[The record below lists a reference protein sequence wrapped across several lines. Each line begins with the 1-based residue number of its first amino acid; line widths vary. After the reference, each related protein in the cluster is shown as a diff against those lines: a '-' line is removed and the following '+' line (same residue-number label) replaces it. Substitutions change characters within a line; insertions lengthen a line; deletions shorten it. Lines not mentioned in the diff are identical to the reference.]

1 MRKLPRVS
9 LTCQHCNILF
19 EVIETRANKAKYCSH
34 KCYEL
39 GSIGR
44 KAWNEGIN
52 IHSEEEKEKRSERM
66 LGDKNPMYGKNH
78 TKEAKDKMKGE
89 RLSFIP
95 WNKGKKF
102 PGFYANINRV
112 GENNAY
118 VKHVLK
124 EEGIS
129 YSEYLNSI
137 EEKDLYYRRVYSITK
152 LQPIHLLDNYKERGR
167 ASYHLDHIYPISKGF
182 KNKIAPEIIG
192 DISNLRFIPWL
203 QNLQKANKL
212 L

>member
-102 PGFYANINRV
+102 PGFHANSNRV

-129 YSEYLNSI
+129 YSGYLNSI

-152 LQPIHLLDNYKERGR
+152 LQPIHLLENYEERGR
-167 ASYHLDHIYPISKGF
+167 ASYHLDHTYPISKGF

-203 QNLQKANKL
+203 ENLQKANKL